1 MIDSFI
7 HAALAQQA
15 LSHQGRAAARAV
27 VLGDGSRALV
37 RPLHAGDAHLV
48 ADVFDQLS
56 DESRWMQF
64 LAAKKEL
71 SAAELRYLTDIDHH
85 DHEALAALDHAAGR
99 GAGVARFIRHTA
111 DPRAA
116 ELSVTVVDAWQGRGL
131 GTELLTQLSARA
143 RQEGVERF
151 TAVASADNVA
161 VARLLRA
168 VSARVVSHEYDTVEY
183 EIDLAHARARALAS
197 AREPE
202 RLSPSG
208 R

>member
-1 MIDSFI
+1 
-7 HAALAQQA
+7 
-15 LSHQGRAAARAV
+15 V

-37 RPLHAGDAHLV
+37 RPLHAGDGHLV

-71 SAAELRYLTDIDHH
+71 SAVELRYLTDIDHH

-99 GAGVARFIRHTA
+99 GVGVARLIRHTA

-151 TAVASADNVA
+151 TAVASAGNAA
-161 VARLLRA
+161 VAGLLRA
-168 VSARVVSHEYDTVEY
+168 MRARVVIHEYDTPGRA
-183 EIDLAHARARALAS
+183 LALARALAS
-197 AREPE
+197 AREPG